1 MYSPR
6 VVDITKRIEKAIFM
20 NVSGQ
25 WSSEKLQVTSYGLGG
40 LVEDHTDPYG
50 YNEGLFSRYS

>member
-1 MYSPR
+1 
-6 VVDITKRIEKAIFM
+6 M

>member
-50 YNEGLFSRYS
+50 YNEGLIC